1 MEVYKIKNIA
11 GHLAKSFLSNPLT
24 PILAVAILLL
34 GYISLEIMPRE
45 EDPQIE
51 VSGGSVI
58 VAIPG
63 ATPQEI
69 NNVVIKPLERRI
81 REIKGVENI
90 YGTAMNNF
98 GMVNVQYYIGEN
110 RESSNLKLYDK
121 VMQNMDQL
129 PTGTMPPLVKPFDI
143 DIDIPILT
151 IAFYKI
157 DDTPN
162 KPEEISKLYK
172 LIRDL
177 QQNINALDNVSKTT
191 LKGVKRP
198 QFNVLIDLHKLS
210 GYHISLGQVAESIK
224 SISSNAPQIDT
235 QTAQGSLLVFGVKNA
250 IDDIDDLKNLIV
262 AQYMGSPIYLKN
274 IAEVNYNFDI
284 QNYRT
289 SYITY
294 QEGMKEAEHMD
305 VEEEDVEVEA
315 HPAGEDTGNDLQ
327 FRDAGHQVTLTISKL
342 KGTNAVHIAEAAIE
356 ELYASKQELLDHGIG
371 FIVTRNYGERAN
383 EAVNELV
390 HHLLITIF
398 IIALILVPFLGWR
411 ESLVV
416 TIAVPMILAATL
428 FIAFMTDQT
437 INRITLFAFLL
448 SLGLIVDD
456 AIIVIEN
463 IHRRLHLEESKGLD
477 FDEIIIQATDEI
489 GPSTNIA
496 TIAIMLTMIPMAFVG
511 GMMGQFMKPI
521 PLNVPVALAV
531 SLFVAYVFAP
541 YLARKFI
548 KFDINKDAI
557 NEALDELEV
566 EEQKSGKKTAK
577 KCAQKSEQVSEQ
589 ISESDV
595 K

>member
-11 GHLAKSFLSNPLT
+11 GHLAKAFLSNPLT
-24 PILAVAILLL
+24 PVLAVAILLL
-34 GYISLEIMPRE
+34 GYISLEVMPRE
-45 EDPQIE
+45 EDPQIA
-51 VSGGSVI
+51 VSGGAIV

-63 ATPQEI
+63 ATPSEI
-69 NNVVIKPLERRI
+69 ANVVIKPLERRI

-98 GMVNVQYYIGEN
+98 GMVNVQYFIGEN

-129 PTGTMPPLVKPFDI
+129 PSGTMPPLIKPFDI

-151 IAFYKI
+151 VAFYKI
-157 DDTPN
+157 NDNPN
-162 KPEEISKLYK
+162 NTIKLYK
-172 LIRDL
+172 TIREI

-198 QFNVLIDLHKLS
+198 QFNVLIDLHKLA
-210 GYHISLGQVAESIK
+210 GYHLSLGQVAKSIK

-235 QTAQGSLLVFGVKNA
+235 TTSTGKLVVFGVKNA
-250 IDDIDDLKNLIV
+250 IDDIDDLNDLIV

-274 IAEVNYNFDI
+274 IAKVDYSYDI
-284 QNYRT
+284 QNYQ
-289 SYITY
+289 SASITY
-294 QEGMKEAEHMD
+294 DVLSHEDKAEDQENH
-305 VEEEDVEVEA
+305 EERNV
-315 HPAGEDTGNDLQ
+315 L
-327 FRDAGHQVTLTISKL
+327 FRDAGDQITMTVSKL
-342 KGTNAVHIAEAAIE
+342 KGTNAVLISQSAIE
-356 ELYASKQELLDHGIG
+356 ALQASKAELLEHGVG

-398 IIALILVPFLGWR
+398 IIALILIPFLGWR

-416 TIAVPMILAATL
+416 TIAVPMILATTL
-428 FIAFMTDQT
+428 FIAMMTDQT
-437 INRITLFAFLL
+437 TNRITLFAFLL

-463 IHRRLHLEESKGLD
+463 IHRHLHLPESKD
-477 FDEIIIQATDEI
+477 MEFDDIIIQATDEI

-496 TIAIMLTMIPMAFVG
+496 TIAIMLTMIPMGFVG
-511 GMMGQFMKPI
+511 GMMGQFMGPI

-548 KFDINKDAI
+548 KF
-557 NEALDELEV
+557 
-566 EEQKSGKKTAK
+566 KKGGH
-577 KCAQKSEQVSEQ
+577 
-589 ISESDV
+589 D
-595 K
+595 

>member
-24 PILAVAILLL
+24 PILAAAILML

-63 ATPQEI
+63 ATPREI

-81 REIKGVENI
+81 REIKGVQHV

-98 GMVNVQYYIGEN
+98 GMVNVQYFIGEN

-129 PTGTMPPLVKPFDI
+129 PKGTMPPLIKPFDI

-151 IAFYKI
+151 VAFYKI
-157 DDTPN
+157 EDTPN
-162 KPEEISKLYK
+162 RPEEISKLYK

-210 GYHISLGQVAESIK
+210 GYHLSLGQVAQAIK
-224 SISSNAPQIDT
+224 SIATNAPQIDT
-235 QTAQGSLLVFGVKNA
+235 QTSTGSLVVFGVKNA
-250 IDDIDDLKNLIV
+250 IDDIDDLKELIV

-274 IAEVNYNFDI
+274 IAKVDYNFDI

-289 SYITY
+289 SFITY
-294 QEGMKEAEHMD
+294 QKGMKEAEHA
-305 VEEEDVEVEA
+305 EEGDKEHAEKDP
-315 HPAGEDTGNDLQ
+315 H
-327 FRDAGHQVTLTISKL
+327 FRDAGHQITMTVSKL
-342 KGTNAVHIAEAAIE
+342 KGTNAVHIAEETIE
-356 ELYASKQELLDHGIG
+356 ELHTAKQDLLAHGIG

-398 IIALILVPFLGWR
+398 IIALILIPFLGWR

-428 FIAFMTDQT
+428 FIALMTDQT

-463 IHRRLHLEESKGLD
+463 IHRRLHLKESEGLE

-548 KFDINKDAI
+548 KFEKHEHHTEEEPDDPDVPQDMV
-557 NEALDELEV
+557 LTV
-566 EEQKSGKKTAK
+566 EKKEEGKL
-577 KCAQKSEQVSEQ
+577 
-589 ISESDV
+589 
-595 K
+595 

>member
-1 MEVYKIKNIA
+1 MELYQIKNIA
-11 GHLAKSFLSNPLT
+11 GHLAKAFLSNPLT
-24 PILAVAILLL
+24 PVMAIAILLL
-34 GYISLEIMPRE
+34 GYVSLEVMPRE

-63 ATPQEI
+63 ATPSEI
-69 NNVVIKPLERRI
+69 TNVVIKPLERRI
-81 REIKGVENI
+81 REIKGVENV

-98 GMVNVQYYIGEN
+98 GMVNVQYFIGEN

-129 PTGTMPPLVKPFDI
+129 PTGTMPPLIKPFDI

-151 IAFYKI
+151 VAFYKL
-157 DDTPN
+157 DDRPN
-162 KPEEISKLYK
+162 DSIKLYRT
-172 LIRDL
+172 IRDI

-210 GYHISLGQVAESIK
+210 GYHISLGQVAGAIK

-235 QTAQGSLLVFGVKNA
+235 TTATGRLIVFGVKNA
-250 IDDIDDLKNLIV
+250 IDDIEDLKDLIV

-274 IAEVNYNFDI
+274 IARVDYSYDI
-284 QNYRT
+284 QNYQ
-289 SYITY
+289 SASITY
-294 QEGMKEAEHMD
+294 DVINQHSKADEHPEVDHQENS
-305 VEEEDVEVEA
+305 EERNV
-315 HPAGEDTGNDLQ
+315 L
-327 FRDAGHQVTLTISKL
+327 FRDAGNQITMTVSKL
-342 KGTNAVHIAEAAIE
+342 KGTNAVLIAESAIE
-356 ELYASKQELLDHGIG
+356 ELHASREALRKHGVG

-398 IIALILVPFLGWR
+398 IIALILIPFLGWR

-428 FIAFMTDQT
+428 FIALMTDQT

-463 IHRRLHLEESKGLD
+463 IHRRLHLPESKD
-477 FDEIIIQATDEI
+477 MEFDDIIIQATDEI

-521 PLNVPVALAV
+521 PLNVPVALGI

-548 KFDINKDAI
+548 KF
-557 NEALDELEV
+557 
-566 EEQKSGKKTAK
+566 KKGGH
-577 KCAQKSEQVSEQ
+577 
-589 ISESDV
+589 D
-595 K
+595 

>member
-24 PILAVAILLL
+24 PILAVAILML
-34 GYISLEIMPRE
+34 GFVSLEVMSRE

-51 VSGGSVI
+51 ISGGSVI

-63 ATPQEI
+63 ATPREI

-81 REIKGVENI
+81 REIKGVQHV

-98 GMVNVQYYIGEN
+98 GMVNVQYFIGEN

-121 VMQNMDQL
+121 VMQNMDKL
-129 PTGTMPPLVKPFDI
+129 PKGIMPPLVKPFDI

-151 IAFYKI
+151 VAFYKI
-157 DDTPN
+157 NDTPN
-162 KPEEISKLYK
+162 KPDEIAGLYK

-210 GYHISLGQVAESIK
+210 GYHISLGQVAQSIK

-235 QTAQGSLLVFGVKNA
+235 QTSTGHLVVFGVKNA
-250 IDDIDDLKNLIV
+250 IDNVDDLKELIV

-274 IAEVNYNFDI
+274 IAKVDYSFDI

-289 SYITY
+289 SFITY
-294 QEGMKEAEHMD
+294 QKGMKEAEHA
-305 VEEEDVEVEA
+305 EEGDKEHTEKD
-315 HPAGEDTGNDLQ
+315 PS
-327 FRDAGHQVTLTISKL
+327 FRDAGHQITMTVSKL
-342 KGTNAVHIAEAAIE
+342 KGTNAVHIAEETIE
-356 ELYASKQELLDHGIG
+356 ELHAAKQDLLDHGIG
-371 FIVTRNYGERAN
+371 FIVTRNYGERAD

-390 HHLLITIF
+390 HHLLVTIF
-398 IIALILVPFLGWR
+398 IIALILIPFLGWR

-428 FIAFMTDQT
+428 FIAMMTDQT

-463 IHRRLHLEESKGLD
+463 IHRRLHLKESEDLE

-496 TIAIMLTMIPMAFVG
+496 TITIMLTMIPMAFVG

-548 KFDINKDAI
+548 KFEKH
-557 NEALDELEV
+557 ESHT
-566 EEQKSGKKTAK
+566 EEEPDNPDVPQDMVLTVKKK
-577 KCAQKSEQVSEQ
+577 EEDKQ
-589 ISESDV
+589 
-595 K
+595 

>member
-1 MEVYKIKNIA
+1 MELYQIKNIA
-11 GHLAKSFLSNPLT
+11 GHLAKAFLSNPLT
-24 PILAVAILLL
+24 PVLAVAILLL
-34 GYISLEIMPRE
+34 GYVSLEVMPRE

-69 NNVVIKPLERRI
+69 TNVVIKPLERRI
-81 REIKGVENI
+81 REIKGVEHV

-98 GMVNVQYYIGEN
+98 GMVNVQYFIGEN

-121 VMQNMDQL
+121 VMQNMDKL
-129 PTGTMPPLVKPFDI
+129 PKGTMPPLVKPFDI

-151 IAFYKI
+151 VAFYKLG
-157 DDTPN
+157 DKKNDT
-162 KPEEISKLYK
+162 IKLYK
-172 LIRDL
+172 TIRDI

-210 GYHISLGQVAESIK
+210 GYHLSLGQVAGAIRSIAT
-224 SISSNAPQIDT
+224 NAPQIDT
-235 QTAQGSLLVFGVKNA
+235 TTATGKLVVFGVKNA
-250 IDDIDDLKNLIV
+250 IDDIDDLKELIV

-274 IAEVNYNFDI
+274 IARVDYSYDI
-284 QNYRT
+284 QNYQ
-289 SYITY
+289 SASITY
-294 QEGMKEAEHMD
+294 DVIKQHSKAEHH
-305 VEEEDVEVEA
+305 EDDKERNV
-315 HPAGEDTGNDLQ
+315 L
-327 FRDAGHQVTLTISKL
+327 FRDAGDQVTMTVSKL
-342 KGTNAVHIAEAAIE
+342 KGTNAVLIAESAIE
-356 ELYASKQELLDHGIG
+356 ELHAAKEELREQGVG

-398 IIALILVPFLGWR
+398 IIALILIPFLGWR
-411 ESLVV
+411 ESMVV

-428 FIAFMTDQT
+428 FIALMTDQT

-463 IHRRLHLEESKGLD
+463 IHRHLHLPESKDLE
-477 FDEIIIQATDEI
+477 FDEIIIRATDEI

-496 TIAIMLTMIPMAFVG
+496 TIAIMLTMIPMGFVG

-521 PLNVPVALAV
+521 PLNVPVALGV

-548 KFDINKDAI
+548 KFEKHESKEKSPPES
-557 NEALDELEV
+557 EALAPNKSI
-566 EEQKSGKKTAK
+566 EEERK
-577 KCAQKSEQVSEQ
+577 
-589 ISESDV
+589 
-595 K
+595 

>member
-1 MEVYKIKNIA
+1 MEEYKIKNIA
-11 GHLAKSFLSNPLT
+11 GHLSKSFLSNPLT
-24 PILAVAILLL
+24 PILAVAILML
-34 GYISLEIMPRE
+34 GYISLEVMPRE

-63 ATPQEI
+63 ASPKEI

-81 REIKGVENI
+81 REIKGVQHV

-98 GMVNVQYYIGEN
+98 GMVNVQYFIGEN

-121 VMQNMDQL
+121 VMQNMDKL
-129 PTGTMPPLVKPFDI
+129 PKGTMPPLVKPFDI

-151 IAFYKI
+151 VAFYKI
-157 DDTPN
+157 DDSPN
-162 KPEEISKLYK
+162 KPEETIKLYK
-172 LIRDL
+172 MIRDI

-191 LKGVKRP
+191 LKGIKRP

-210 GYHISLGQVAESIK
+210 GYHISLGQVAQSIK

-235 QTAQGSLLVFGVKNA
+235 QTSTGHLVVFGVKNA
-250 IDDIDDLKNLIV
+250 IDDIDDLKELIV

-274 IAEVNYNFDI
+274 IAKVDYSYDI
-284 QNYRT
+284 QNYR
-289 SYITY
+289 SAYITY
-294 QEGMKEAEHMD
+294 QLGNEKENDTE
-305 VEEEDVEVEA
+305 VKEEEGTANETV
-315 HPAGEDTGNDLQ
+315 L
-327 FRDAGHQVTLTISKL
+327 FRDAGHQITMTVSKL
-342 KGTNAVHIAEAAIE
+342 KGTNAVHIAEEAIE
-356 ELYASKQELLDHGIG
+356 ELQAAKEELLAHGVG
-371 FIVTRNYGERAN
+371 YIVTRNYGERAN

-398 IIALILVPFLGWR
+398 IIALILIPFLGWR

-428 FIAFMTDQT
+428 FLAMMTDQT

-463 IHRRLHLEESKGLD
+463 IHRRLHLKESEELE
-477 FDEIIIQATDEI
+477 FDEIIIEATDEI

-548 KFDINKDAI
+548 KFEKHEKHDTPDPKIPDIPQDMV
-557 NEALDELEV
+557 LTLEKK
-566 EEQKSGKKTAK
+566 EEGK
-577 KCAQKSEQVSEQ
+577 Q
-589 ISESDV
+589 
-595 K
+595 

>member
-1 MEVYKIKNIA
+1 MEVYKSKNIA

-24 PILAVAILLL
+24 PVLAFAILLL
-34 GYISLEIMPRE
+34 GYVSLEVMPRE

-63 ATPQEI
+63 STPSEI
-69 NNVVIKPLERRI
+69 SNVVIKPLERRI
-81 REIKGVENI
+81 REIKGVEHV

-98 GMVNVQYYIGEN
+98 GMVNVQYFIGEN

-129 PTGTMPPLVKPFDI
+129 PSGTMPPLIKPFDI

-151 IAFYKI
+151 VAFYKI
-157 DDTPN
+157 DDSPN
-162 KPEEISKLYK
+162 YPKDTIKIYKTIREI
-172 LIRDL
+172 
-177 QQNINALDNVSKTT
+177 QQNINALDDVSKTT

-210 GYHISLGQVAESIK
+210 GYHLSLGQVAKSIK

-235 QTAQGSLLVFGVKNA
+235 TTSTGKLVIFGVKNA
-250 IDDIDDLKNLIV
+250 VDDVDDLNDLIV

-274 IAEVNYNFDI
+274 IATVEYSYDI
-284 QNYRT
+284 QNHQ
-289 SYITY
+289 SASITY
-294 QEGMKEAEHMD
+294 DVLHHEHKAEHQD
-305 VEEEDVEVEA
+305 DDRERNV
-315 HPAGEDTGNDLQ
+315 L
-327 FRDAGHQVTLTISKL
+327 FRDAGNQVTMTVAKL
-342 KGTNAVHIAEAAIE
+342 KGTNAVLIAESAIE
-356 ELYASKQELLDHGIG
+356 ELHASKEELLKHGVG

-390 HHLLITIF
+390 HHLVITIF

-428 FIAFMTDQT
+428 FIAMMTDQT
-437 INRITLFAFLL
+437 TNRITLFAFLL

-463 IHRRLHLEESKGLD
+463 IHRHLGLPESKD
-477 FDEIIIQATDEI
+477 MEFDEIIIRATDEI

-496 TIAIMLTMIPMAFVG
+496 TIAIMLTMIPMGFVG

-521 PLNVPVALAV
+521 PLNVPVALGV

-541 YLARKFI
+541 YLARKLI
-548 KFDINKDAI
+548 KF
-557 NEALDELEV
+557 
-566 EEQKSGKKTAK
+566 KKGGHG
-577 KCAQKSEQVSEQ
+577 
-589 ISESDV
+589 
-595 K
+595 